1 VPSRRRALRSWAVD
15 VAASR
20 PVDALLGFGVRILD
34 RLDRGRP
41 GLLAVLT
48 YHRVDEP
55 EARPDLDPGL
65 ISATPAVFARQMA
78 VLVRRHRVVSLDD
91 LLLAMRGGRMVPPR
105 AVMVT
110 FDDAYQDFAEHAW
123 PVLRRLGL
131 PVTLF
136 VPTGFAADP
145 SRAFWWDRL
154 HAALSAVDPAATP
167 AIGTPV
173 GRLSLTGRA
182 ERRAAFGLLVAHCKA
197 RPHDEALA
205 LVDELTRSLGAP
217 PPRPAVLG
225 WGDLRALAAD
235 GVTVAAHTVEHP
247 LLTRIGGD
255 RLARELTGA
264 LTDIERELGEPP
276 PAVVAYPSGACNS
289 AVVTAA
295 RAAGYALGFTTRRGL
310 IDVARADP
318 LRLRRINV
326 GARASTSLIEA
337 QLVSWA
343 ARIPGVTSDG

>member
-1 VPSRRRALRSWAVD
+1 
-15 VAASR
+15 VAASP
-20 PVDALLGFGVRILD
+20 PVDALVGFGVRILD

-55 EARPDLDPGL
+55 EGRPDLDPAL
-65 ISATPAVFARQMA
+65 ISATPAEFARQMA
-78 VLVRRHRVVSLDD
+78 ILARRHRVVSLDD
-91 LLLAMRGGRMVPPR
+91 LRLAMGGRRILPPR

-110 FDDAYQDFAEHAW
+110 FDDAYRDFAEHAW
-123 PVLRRLGL
+123 PVLRRLNL

-154 HAALSAVDPAATP
+154 HAALSAVDPAAAP

-173 GRLSLTGRA
+173 GRLPLTGRA
-182 ERRAAFGLLVAHCKA
+182 ERRAAFDAMVAHCKA

-205 LVDELTRSLGAP
+205 LVDELTRSLGTP
-217 PPRPAVLG
+217 PARPAVLG
-225 WGDLRALAAD
+225 WDDLRTLAAD

-247 LLTRIGGD
+247 LLTRIGAD
-255 RLARELTGA
+255 RLARELSGA
-264 LTDIERELGEPP
+264 LVDLERELGKPP
-276 PAVVAYPSGACNS
+276 PAAIAYPSGAYNS

-295 RAAGYALGFTTRRGL
+295 RAAGYGLGFTTRRGL
-310 IDVARADP
+310 VDVATADR

-326 GARASTSLIEA
+326 GARATTSLVEA
-337 QLVSWA
+337 QLVSWT
-343 ARIPGVTSDG
+343 ARIAGVTSDG